1 MKKTAFL
8 VLILSMVGWC
18 GCSMPPVNGSAGLG
32 IIFDGDPLIFDSS
45 VTFMGME
52 VGRVLSREWGNGV
65 TRVYIDLDS
74 QYDGLKKSN
83 VAAVV
88 KSGRLHLCS
97 LGGYGYPLSADSCI
111 GGFKNTISF
120 QLFKLK
126 HIINNV
132 SMSADRR
139 AQRLVARS
147 GLAG

>member
-32 IIFDGDPLIFDSS
+32 VIFDGDPLIFDSS
-45 VTFMGME
+45 VAFLGMD
-52 VGRVLSREWGNGV
+52 VGRVVSREWGNGV
-65 TRVYIDLDS
+65 TRVFIDLDS

-88 KSGRLHLCS
+88 RSGRLHLRS
-97 LGGYGYPLSADSCI
+97 LGGYGYPLPPDACI
-111 GGFKNTISF
+111 GGFVNTISF

-139 AQRLVARS
+139 AQRLLARS
-147 GLAG
+147 GLVG

>member
-1 MKKTAFL
+1 MKKTVFL

-18 GCSMPPVNGSAGLG
+18 GCSMPPVNGPAGLG
-32 IIFDGDPLIFDSS
+32 IIFDGDPIIFDSS

-52 VGRVLSREWGNGV
+52 VGRVISREWGNGV
-65 TRVYIDLDS
+65 TRVFIDLDS

-88 KSGRLHLCS
+88 KNGRLHLRS
-97 LGGYGYPLSADSCI
+97 LGGYGYPLSPDSCI
-111 GGFKNTISF
+111 GGFENSISF

-126 HIINNV
+126 HVINNV

-139 AQRLVARS
+139 AQRLLARS